1 MLEGP
6 LRAVPSQILGLCL
19 ALACGADG
27 EPPRAGAAGTASAPA
42 TEAKRVASAPANGW
56 GEDIAWRPFSEGLAE
71 AKRERM
77 PVMLVVHTA
86 WCGKCKALKSSA
98 FRDPALHALSERF
111 VMVNLDQDAQPE
123 ALDYAPDGTYIPR
136 VVFLDP
142 DGRLD
147 TKLHNPRP
155 SRFAYFYTPADD
167 LLGTMQR
174 ALELHADQS

>member
-6 LRAVPSQILGLCL
+6 VRAVPSQILGLCL
-19 ALACGADG
+19 ALACGAAG
-27 EPPRAGAAGTASAPA
+27 EQPPAGEAATASDPAPRPR
-42 TEAKRVASAPANGW
+42 RVASAPANGW
-56 GEDIAWRPFSEGLAE
+56 GETIAWRPFSEGLAE

-86 WCGKCKALKSSA
+86 WCGKCKALKHSA

-111 VMVNLDQDAQPE
+111 VMVNLDQDSQPE
-123 ALDYAPDGTYIPR
+123 ALDYAPDGSYIPR

-147 TKLHNPRP
+147 AALHNPRP
-155 SRFAYFYTPADD
+155 SRFAYFYAPSDD

-174 ALELHADQS
+174 ALELHAEHG